1 MADRYQVEGEQG
13 RFEPGSDGEVLE
25 NKLGIVDANDMD
37 DAELYL
43 LSRLYDSVLGDEF
56 PDRTLRVDDLKRWHY
71 RWLGNVYR
79 WAGQERSVNMAKDGF
94 PFAAA
99 AQIGRLLTQFEREC
113 LLRFTPCDQMDEP
126 ALVEAIAIT
135 HVEFILVHPFREGN
149 GRLGRLLADVM
160 TMQAQRSPLDYQV
173 WDENREA
180 YFSAIRVGMGGLIG
194 ATSGFGDWTARH
206 SIQC

>member
-1 MADRYQVEGEQG
+1 MADRYQVDGEQG
-13 RFEPGSDGEVLE
+13 RFEQGSDGHVLA

-56 PDRTLRVDDLKRWHY
+56 PDRTLSVDDLKRWHY

-79 WAGQERSVNMAKDGF
+79 WAGQERSVNMGKDDF
-94 PFAAA
+94 QFAAA
-99 AQIGRLLTQFEREC
+99 AQIGRLLAQFEREC
-113 LLRFTPCDQMDEP
+113 LVRFTPCDQMDQP

-160 TMQAQRSPLDYQV
+160 TMQARRSPLDYQV

-180 YFSAIRVGMGGLIG
+180 YFSAIRVGMGCDYEPMKRLVEQALTI
-194 ATSGFGDWTARH
+194 
-206 SIQC
+206 